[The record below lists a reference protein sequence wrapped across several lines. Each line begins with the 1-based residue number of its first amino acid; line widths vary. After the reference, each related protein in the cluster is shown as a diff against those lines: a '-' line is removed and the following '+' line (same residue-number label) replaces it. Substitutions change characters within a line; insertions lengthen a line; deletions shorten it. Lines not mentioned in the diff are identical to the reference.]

1 MSKMHPHIHTAP
13 FSLTMFRLCLRTLIY
28 TQVTS
33 FCPLVLTL
41 RSLQSLIGINGWYP
55 DYWEYCKARWT
66 SRIGQEW
73 ELKYLPLVLD
83 RREFYDYW
91 DYFVLARGV

>member
-1 MSKMHPHIHTAP
+1 MHPHIHTAP
-13 FSLTMFRLCLRTLIY
+13 FSPTMFPSCLRTLIY

-33 FCPLVLTL
+33 FCPLVPTL
-41 RSLQSLIGINGWYP
+41 RSLQSLIGINLDGI
-55 DYWEYCKARWT
+55 
-66 SRIGQEW
+66 RIGQEW
-73 ELKYLPLVLD
+73 ESKYLPLVLD